1 MKRSTIYAVVAGAIT
16 IGWMNASVTG
26 ASAADL
32 VNPNQM
38 TTTTTEQAKMPTGSE
53 FSNGPQGGG
62 ATLGSKD
69 HIPTGGEFGNGPVGG
84 AMADPTPRRMPSGS
98 EFGNGP
104 TGISQEKK

>member
-1 MKRSTIYAVVAGAIT
+1 MKRSVYTVVASAIT
-16 IGWMNASVTG
+16 IGSMSAAFTV

-32 VNPNQM
+32 TNPGQ
-38 TTTTTEQAKMPTGSE
+38 TTTTEQSRMPTGSD
-53 FSNGPQGGG
+53 FNNGPQGGG

-84 AMADPTPRRMPSGS
+84 AATDPTPRRMPSGA

-104 TGISQEKK
+104 TGISQEQPQK

>member
-1 MKRSTIYAVVAGAIT
+1 MKRSTMYALVASAIT
-16 IGWMNASVTG
+16 IGWMNASVTA

-38 TTTTTEQAKMPTGSE
+38 TTTGEAKMPNGAD

-69 HIPTGGEFGNGPVGG
+69 HIPASGEFGNGPVGG
-84 AMADPTPRRMPSGS
+84 AMTDPTPRRMPTGS

-104 TGISQEKK
+104 TGISEEKK

>member
-1 MKRSTIYAVVAGAIT
+1 MKRSTMYAVVASAIT

-32 VNPNQM
+32 TNPNQM
-38 TTTTTEQAKMPTGSE
+38 TTSEEAKMPSGAD
-53 FSNGPQGGG
+53 FNNGPQGGG

-84 AMADPTPRRMPSGS
+84 ATNDPTPRRMPTGT

-104 TGISQEKK
+104 TGISEEKK